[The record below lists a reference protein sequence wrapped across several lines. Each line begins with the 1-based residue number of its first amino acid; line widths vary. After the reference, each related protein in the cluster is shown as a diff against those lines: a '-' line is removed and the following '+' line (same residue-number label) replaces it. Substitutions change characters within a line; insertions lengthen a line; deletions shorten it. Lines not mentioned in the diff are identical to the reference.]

1 MVAELLEQLF
11 QVVDVPLRAFTFPI
25 GLAFELSSPFSAE
38 RRGQLGSSEPEKG
51 EKQLTTA

>member
-11 QVVDVPLRAFTFPI
+11 QVVDVPLRAFTFVGP
-25 GLAFELSSPFSAE
+25 AFELSSPFSAE